1 MVVLSISYVGINYF
15 DDYEGNAMNILVLSI
30 GVLLMAMSAVH
41 CRAVK
46 RTLSDINHWVR
57 NEDGENLTA
66 YGIMSFA
73 LVVFVVWGISLL

>member
-1 MVVLSISYVGINYF
+1 
-15 DDYEGNAMNILVLSI
+15 MNILVLSI

-41 CRAVK
+41 CSDVK

-57 NEDGENLTA
+57 SEDGEHLTA
-66 YGIMSFA
+66 YGILSFA